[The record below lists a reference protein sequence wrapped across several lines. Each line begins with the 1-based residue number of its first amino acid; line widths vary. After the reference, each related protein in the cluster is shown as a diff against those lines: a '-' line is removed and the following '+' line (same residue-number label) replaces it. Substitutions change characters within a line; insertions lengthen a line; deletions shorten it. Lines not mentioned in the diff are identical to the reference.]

1 MHNDR
6 KSNPADEASPGVTAN
21 TFISNGPWVEEP
33 NFLSSLEPEWEDCAQ
48 EYVIRQNLSL
58 PPGLLTK
65 KQHIPG
71 EDGDKFSIWQM
82 FSGFAGNEN
91 TFLCCRR
98 NGSTQGENS
107 LLETPLLSL
116 INQRPGVYGRLVESQ
131 TFFLGKNGFLRH
143 FRVKIKT
150 PALEQPITK
159 LWLLESVAHWK
170 WFVCFSELFKRL
182 CATHWAF
189 VIFYQTGHS
198 SLFEALRPLW
208 HLLLKQFILSVVYCL
223 M

>member
-1 MHNDR
+1 MTENPILLMKLHQELHCVHPQWPLGKGAQFPIIIWAWVGGLWPRICNSP
-6 KSNPADEASPGVTAN
+6 KSISTARAVN
-21 TFISNGPWVEEP
+21 
-33 NFLSSLEPEWEDCAQ
+33 
-48 EYVIRQNLSL
+48 
-58 PPGLLTK
+58 K
-65 KQHIPG
+65 KTTLILG

-82 FSGFAGNEN
+82 FFGVAGNEN
-91 TFLCCRR
+91 TFLCCRSAR
-98 NGSTQGENS
+98 NGSTKGENS
-107 LLETPLLSL
+107 LLETPLLWL
-116 INQRPGVYGRLVESQ
+116 MNQRPGVYGRLVESQ

-189 VIFYQTGHS
+189 VMFYQTGHS